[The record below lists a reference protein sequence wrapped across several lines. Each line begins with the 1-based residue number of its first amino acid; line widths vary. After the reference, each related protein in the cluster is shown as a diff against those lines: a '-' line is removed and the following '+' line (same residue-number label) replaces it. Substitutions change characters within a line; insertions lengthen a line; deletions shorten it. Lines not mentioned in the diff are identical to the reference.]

1 MVFSKNQIY
10 LIYAGYNVLNQF
22 VSVALLVE
30 AFVKKKLLQTLQKA
44 RISTISLIL
53 LMTQNFIA

>member
-10 LIYAGYNVLNQF
+10 LIYAGYIVLNQF